1 MARIAALIPDLLFG
15 SNVQG
20 LLQAAG
26 HQVQL
31 VRDVRWIGGADL
43 VVVDLMDDAV
53 DATALEVLGELRVPV
68 LGAFG
73 HTRPDVREV
82 ALAAGVDQAVPRS
95 RLMREGPELVAA
107 LLDATT

>member
-31 VRDVRWIGGADL
+31 VRDVRWIGDCEL
-43 VVVDLMDDAV
+43 VVVDLMDESV
-53 DATALEVLGELRVPV
+53 DADALAALESTGLPV

-73 HTRPDVREV
+73 HTRPDVRET

-107 LLDATT
+107 LLAP